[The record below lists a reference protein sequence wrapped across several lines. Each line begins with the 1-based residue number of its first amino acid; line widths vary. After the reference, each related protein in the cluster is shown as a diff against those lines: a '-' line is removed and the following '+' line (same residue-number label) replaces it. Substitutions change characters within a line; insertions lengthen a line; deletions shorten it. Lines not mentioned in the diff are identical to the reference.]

1 MYVYLFLATWQKF
14 ASSREREP
22 QLRNYFQQTSLWARL
37 WASFWLIIDVGG
49 QVTLCGDHPWAS
61 DPEMYKNVDWASHGE
76 ETNKSHSFMALFQ
89 FLPPRFLLWVP
100 ALASHSD
107 SWWCESLSQIS
118 PFLPKSVLVI
128 VFTMT
133 IEKPTGTLC
142 DCGHGFLSCSY
153 CFKIHFLSTEVRDF
167 IECFKNGWM

>member
-1 MYVYLFLATWQKF
+1 MFVYLFSATWQKF
-14 ASSREREP
+14 ALSGKREP
-22 QLRNYFQQTSLWARL
+22 ELRNYLQQTGL

-49 QVTLCGDHPWAS
+49 AGHFVWCHPWAS
-61 DPEMYKNVDWASHGE
+61 DPEMYKNVDWTSHGE
-76 ETNKSHSFMALFQ
+76 ETNKSHSFMVLLQ

-107 SWWCESLSQIS
+107 SWWCERLSQIN
-118 PFLPKSVLVI
+118 PFLPKSVLVS
-128 VFTMT
+128 VFTMP

-153 CFKIHFLSTEVRDF
+153 CFKIHLLSTEVTLELHRMF
-167 IECFKNGWM
+167 